1 MERITDIKQLK
12 PGDKIWS
19 IDHFSANATII
30 EFVCIHPHNHEYSV
44 FLNINYDGMPKFYN
58 KRLQEDKWYRY
69 DGTDACWNEIH
80 DAEIVEHQKWIE
92 NLRGR
97 LK

>member
-30 EFVCIHPHNHEYSV
+30 EFVCIHPHNCKQVKEEK
-44 FLNINYDGMPKFYN
+44 G
-58 KRLQEDKWYRY
+58 
-69 DGTDACWNEIH
+69 
-80 DAEIVEHQKWIE
+80 
-92 NLRGR
+92 
-97 LK
+97 

>member
-1 MERITDIKQLK
+1 MSLD
-12 PGDKIWS
+12 
-19 IDHFSANATII
+19 F
-30 EFVCIHPHNHEYSV
+30 
-44 FLNINYDGMPKFYN
+44 
-58 KRLQEDKWYRY
+58 
-69 DGTDACWNEIH
+69 WNEIH